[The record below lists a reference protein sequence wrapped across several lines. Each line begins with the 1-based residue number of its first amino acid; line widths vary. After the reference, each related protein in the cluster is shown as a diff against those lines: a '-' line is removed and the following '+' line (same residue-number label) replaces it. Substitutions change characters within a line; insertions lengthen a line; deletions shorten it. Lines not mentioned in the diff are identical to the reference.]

1 MDTVTRVPGFGTVTA
16 WVRVVLPPAG
26 PMRRY
31 AFVSLVDA
39 TGTGMFL
46 TVSVLFFTRFVGL
59 AAGSVALG
67 LSLAGLA
74 AMIGAVPLGKLG
86 DHFGYRRVWVLV
98 TAVQAVVYAAYPFV
112 RTFPEF
118 VALAAVASLA
128 EVGGSPIRGAYLSRI
143 AGQGQR
149 VRARAY
155 NQAVS
160 SAGWALGA
168 LGAGVALGVG
178 TRAAYVSLVLAD
190 ATSFAIAAVI
200 LLTLPAVPPAR
211 SLSAESAAAG
221 SAGAEPA
228 DTASAGTVPAGSG
241 SSSRQARAAR
251 PRPVLRDPRYLTVC
265 VLNGLLMTYGA
276 ILTVGLPL
284 WIVRRT
290 HAPAW
295 TVAGTFL
302 ASTLLVVT
310 LQVRASRGTDTV
322 DGAARGVRKTGA
334 LLLAACLV
342 FASTTALP
350 APGAIIVLSAGCVL
364 LTLGEMLQQAGGWS
378 LSYGLAP
385 EDRQGEYLGAFAM
398 GTRIYDSLGPILVTS
413 LILGLGQL
421 GWTLLGLLYAGLALG
436 LSAAAHWAS
445 RALPSS
451 T

>member
-1 MDTVTRVPGFGTVTA
+1 
-16 WVRVVLPPAG
+16 
-26 PMRRY
+26 
-31 AFVSLVDA
+31 
-39 TGTGMFL
+39 
-46 TVSVLFFTRFVGL
+46 VLFFTRFAGL

-74 AMIGAVPLGKLG
+74 AMIGAVPLGSLG
-86 DHFGYRRVWVLV
+86 DRFGYRRVWVLV
-98 TAVQAVVYAAYPFV
+98 TAVQAVAYVAYPFV
-112 RTFPEF
+112 RTFGEF
-118 VALAAVASLA
+118 VVIAAVASLA
-128 EVGGSPIRGAYLSRI
+128 EVGGSPLRAGYLSRI
-143 AGQGQR
+143 AGQQQR

-155 NQAVS
+155 NQAVAS
-160 SAGWALGA
+160 VGWALGA
-168 LGAGVALGVG
+168 LAGGVALGVG

-190 ATSFAIAAVI
+190 AASFAIVAMV
-200 LLTLPAVPPAR
+200 LLTLPAALPA
-211 SLSAESAAAG
+211 G
-221 SAGAEPA
+221 PA
-228 DTASAGTVPAGSG
+228 DDGPPGAANAGSG
-241 SSSRQARAAR
+241 PQSRQARAAR
-251 PRPVLRDPRYLTVC
+251 PRSVLRDLRYLTVC

-295 TVAGTFL
+295 SVAAAFL
-302 ASTLLVVT
+302 ASTLLVVM
-310 LQVRASRGTDTV
+310 LQVRASRGTETV
-322 DGAARGVRKTGA
+322 HGAARGVRRSGA

-342 FASTTALP
+342 FASTRALP
-350 APGAIIVLSAGCVL
+350 APAAIIVLGAGAVL
-364 LTLGEMLQQAGGWS
+364 LTLAEVLQQAGGWS

-421 GWTLLGLLYAGLALG
+421 GWALLGLMYAGLALA
-436 LSAAAHWAS
+436 LSAAAHWAG

>member
-1 MDTVTRVPGFGTVTA
+1 MPEFA
-16 WVRVVLPPAG
+16 VVAARARALLPPTG
-26 PMRRY
+26 PLRRY

-46 TVSVLFFTRFVGL
+46 TVSVLFFTRFAGL

-74 AMIGAVPLGKLG
+74 ALIGAVPLGSLG
-86 DHFGYRRVWVLV
+86 DRFGHRRVWVVV
-98 TAVQAVVYAAYPFV
+98 TVVQAVVFAVYPFV
-112 RTFPEF
+112 RTFGEF
-118 VALAAVASLA
+118 VTLAAVAALA
-128 EVGGSPIRGAYLSRI
+128 EVGGSPLRAGYLSRI
-143 AGQGQR
+143 AGPQR

-168 LGAGVALGVG
+168 LAAGVALGVG
-178 TRAAYVSLVLAD
+178 TRTAYVSLVLAD
-190 ATSFAIAAVI
+190 AASFAVAAVI
-200 LLTLPAVPPAR
+200 LLTLPTAPPAR
-211 SLSAESAAAG
+211 PQPEGPAGDRPAGTAAA
-221 SAGAEPA
+221 P
-228 DTASAGTVPAGSG
+228 SG
-241 SSSRQARAAR
+241 SPSQQARGPAR
-251 PRPVLRDPRYLTVC
+251 PRSVLRDLRYLTVC

-276 ILTVGLPL
+276 IFTVGLPL

-295 TVAGTFL
+295 TVAGTFMV
-302 ASTLLVVT
+302 STLLVVT
-310 LQVRASRGTDTV
+310 LQVRASRGQDTV
-322 DGAARGVRKTGA
+322 PGAARGVRRSGA
-334 LLLAACLV
+334 LLLAGCLV
-342 FASTTALP
+342 LASTRALP
-350 APGAIIVLSAGCVL
+350 APAAVVVLGAGSVL
-364 LTLGEMLQQAGGWS
+364 LTLGEVLQQAGGWS
-378 LSYGLAP
+378 LSYELAP

-398 GTRIYDSLGPILVTS
+398 GTRIYDSLGPVLVAS

-421 GWTLLGLLYAGLALG
+421 GWALLGLMYAGLALG

>member
-1 MDTVTRVPGFGTVTA
+1 
-16 WVRVVLPPAG
+16 
-26 PMRRY
+26 
-31 AFVSLVDA
+31 
-39 TGTGMFL
+39 
-46 TVSVLFFTRFVGL
+46 
-59 AAGSVALG
+59 VALG

-74 AMIGAVPLGKLG
+74 AMIGAVPLGSLG
-86 DHFGYRRVWVLV
+86 DRFGHRRVWVLV
-98 TAVQAVVYAAYPFV
+98 TVVQAVVYAAYPFV
-112 RTFPEF
+112 RTFWEF
-118 VALAAVASLA
+118 VTLAAVAALA
-128 EVGGSPIRGAYLSRI
+128 EVGGSPLRAGYLSRI
-143 AGQGQR
+143 AGKQQR

-168 LGAGVALGVG
+168 LAAGVALGVG

-190 ATSFAIAAVI
+190 AASFAIAAVI
-200 LLTLPAVPPAR
+200 LLTLPAGPADDGP
-211 SLSAESAAAG
+211 AGTAAG
-221 SAGAEPA
+221 DP
-228 DTASAGTVPAGSG
+228 GSP
-241 SSSRQARAAR
+241 SRQARAAR
-251 PRPVLRDPRYLTVC
+251 PRPVLRDLRYLTVC

-295 TVAGTFL
+295 TVAGTFMV
-302 ASTLLVVT
+302 STLLVVT

-322 DGAARGVRKTGA
+322 HGAARAVRRSGA

-342 FASTTALP
+342 LASTRALP
-350 APGAIIVLSAGCVL
+350 APAAIIVLGAGSVL

-421 GWTLLGLLYAGLALG
+421 GWALLGLMYAGLALG

-445 RALPSS
+445 RALPGS

>member
-1 MDTVTRVPGFGTVTA
+1 MTRVPGFVTVA
-16 WVRVVLPPAG
+16 ARARVLLPPAG

-59 AAGSVALG
+59 SAGSVALG

-74 AMIGAVPLGKLG
+74 AMIGAVPLGSLG
-86 DHFGYRRVWVLV
+86 DRFGFRCVWVLV

-128 EVGGSPIRGAYLSRI
+128 EVGGSPIRGGYLSRI
-143 AGQGQR
+143 AGPERR

-160 SAGWALGA
+160 SAGWAVGA

-190 ATSFAIAAVI
+190 AASFAFAAVI
-200 LLTLPAVPPAR
+200 LLTLPAAPPAR
-211 SLSAESAAAG
+211 SLPAG
-221 SAGAEPA
+221 SADAGSADAEPA
-228 DTASAGTVPAGSG
+228 DTASAGTETDGSG
-241 SSSRQARAAR
+241 ASSRQARATR

-276 ILTVGLPL
+276 LLTVGLPL

-302 ASTLLVVT
+302 VSMLLVVT
-310 LQVRASRGTDTV
+310 LQVRASRGTSTV
-322 DGAARGVRKTGA
+322 DGAARGVRRSGA

-342 FASTTALP
+342 FASTRVLP
-350 APGAIIVLSAGCVL
+350 APGAIIVLGAGSVL
-364 LTLGEMLQQAGGWS
+364 LTFGEMLQQAAAWS

-413 LILGLGQL
+413 MILGLGQL

-451 T
+451 G

>member
-1 MDTVTRVPGFGTVTA
+1 
-16 WVRVVLPPAG
+16 
-26 PMRRY
+26 MRRY
-31 AFVSLVDA
+31 AFVTLVDA

-74 AMIGAVPLGKLG
+74 AMIGAVPLGLLG
-86 DHFGYRRVWVLV
+86 DRFGYKRVWVLV

-112 RTFPEF
+112 RTFSQF
-118 VALAAVASLA
+118 VALAVVASLA

-143 AGQGQR
+143 AGQEQR

-160 SAGWALGA
+160 SAGWAIGA

-190 ATSFAIAAVI
+190 AASFAIAAVI
-200 LLTLPAVPPAR
+200 LLTLPTAPRPRSRPAKP
-211 SLSAESAAAG
+211 APAG
-221 SAGAEPA
+221 PEAAGAEPA
-228 DTASAGTVPAGSG
+228 
-241 SSSRQARAAR
+241 SRQAQAAR
-251 PRPVLRDPRYLTVC
+251 PRSVLRDSRYLTVC

-295 TVAGTFL
+295 TVAGVFL
-302 ASTLLVVT
+302 VSTLLVVT

-322 DGAARGVRKTGA
+322 HGAARGVRKAGA

-342 FASTTALP
+342 FASTAALP
-350 APGAIIVLSAGCVL
+350 APGAIVVLGAGCVL
-364 LTLGEMLQQAGGWS
+364 LTLGEMVQQAAGWS
-378 LSYGLAP
+378 LSYGLTP
-385 EDRQGEYLGAFAM
+385 EDRQGEYLGAYAM
-398 GTRIYDSLGPILVTS
+398 GTRIYDSLGPILVTVM
-413 LILGLGQL
+413 ILGLGQL
-421 GWTLLGLLYAGLALG
+421 GWTLLGLLYLALALG
-436 LSAAAHWAS
+436 LSAAARWAG
-445 RALPSS
+445 RALPGS

>member
-1 MDTVTRVPGFGTVTA
+1 
-16 WVRVVLPPAG
+16 
-26 PMRRY
+26 
-31 AFVSLVDA
+31 
-39 TGTGMFL
+39 MFL
-46 TVSVLFFTRFVGL
+46 TVSVLFFTRFAGL

-74 AMIGAVPLGKLG
+74 AMIGAVPLGSLG
-86 DHFGYRRVWVLV
+86 DRFGHRRVWVLV
-98 TAVQAVVYAAYPFV
+98 TVVQAVVYAAYPFV
-112 RTFPEF
+112 RTFGEF
-118 VALAAVASLA
+118 VTLAAVASLA
-128 EVGGSPIRGAYLSRI
+128 EVGGSPLRAGYLSRI
-143 AGQGQR
+143 AGQQR

-168 LGAGVALGVG
+168 LAAGVALGVG

-190 ATSFAIAAVI
+190 AASFAIAAVI
-200 LLTLPAVPPAR
+200 LLTLPAAPPAR
-211 SLSAESAAAG
+211 PLPAGPADDGPAGTAAAG
-221 SAGAEPA
+221 S
-228 DTASAGTVPAGSG
+228 GSP
-241 SSSRQARAAR
+241 SRQARAAR
-251 PRPVLRDPRYLTVC
+251 PRPVLRDLRYLTVC

-295 TVAGTFL
+295 TVAATFL

-322 DGAARGVRKTGA
+322 HGAVRGVRRSGA

-342 FASTTALP
+342 LASTRALP
-350 APGAIIVLSAGCVL
+350 APAAIIVLGAGSVL
-364 LTLGEMLQQAGGWS
+364 LTLGEVLQQAGGWS

-421 GWTLLGLLYAGLALG
+421 GWALLGLMYAGLALG

>member
-1 MDTVTRVPGFGTVTA
+1 MPGFAAVA
-16 WVRVVLPPAG
+16 ARARVVLPPTG
-26 PMRRY
+26 PLRRY

-46 TVSVLFFTRFVGL
+46 TVSVLFFTRFAGL

-74 AMIGAVPLGKLG
+74 AMIGAVPLGSLG
-86 DHFGYRRVWVLV
+86 DRFGHRRVWVLV
-98 TAVQAVVYAAYPFV
+98 TVVQAVVYAAYPFV
-112 RTFPEF
+112 RSFGEF
-118 VALAAVASLA
+118 VTLAAVAALA
-128 EVGGSPIRGAYLSRI
+128 EVGGSPLRAGYLSRI
-143 AGQGQR
+143 AGQQQR

-168 LGAGVALGVG
+168 LAAGVALGVG

-190 ATSFAIAAVI
+190 AASFAIAAVI
-200 LLTLPAVPPAR
+200 LLTLPAGPADDGP
-211 SLSAESAAAG
+211 AGTAAG
-221 SAGAEPA
+221 DP
-228 DTASAGTVPAGSG
+228 GSP
-241 SSSRQARAAR
+241 SRQARAAR
-251 PRPVLRDPRYLTVC
+251 PRPVLRDLRYLTVC

-295 TVAGTFL
+295 TVAGTFMV
-302 ASTLLVVT
+302 STLLVVT

-322 DGAARGVRKTGA
+322 HGAARAVRRSGA

-342 FASTTALP
+342 LASTRALP
-350 APGAIIVLSAGCVL
+350 APAAIIVLGAGSVL

-421 GWTLLGLLYAGLALG
+421 GWALLGLMYAGLALG

-445 RALPSS
+445 RALPGS